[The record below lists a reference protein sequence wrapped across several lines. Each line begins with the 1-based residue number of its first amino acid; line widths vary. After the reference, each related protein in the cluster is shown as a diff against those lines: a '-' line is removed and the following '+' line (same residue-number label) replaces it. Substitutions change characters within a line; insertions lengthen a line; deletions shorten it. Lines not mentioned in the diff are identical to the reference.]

1 MHRITL
7 KVFASDCKSSEPHV
21 FQAPPGRQ
29 FTPAGANDMVIRF
42 LGQLAHKF
50 PTTSFRV
57 VTIGA
62 GQYNV
67 IPIPE
72 TSAHA

>member
-1 MHRITL
+1 MRRITL
-7 KVFASDCKSSEPHV
+7 KVFTSDCRSSEPHV

-29 FTPAGANDMVIRF
+29 FSEAGANDMVIRF

-50 PTTSFRV
+50 PATSFRV

-67 IPIPE
+67 IPIPDN
-72 TSAHA
+72 SAHA